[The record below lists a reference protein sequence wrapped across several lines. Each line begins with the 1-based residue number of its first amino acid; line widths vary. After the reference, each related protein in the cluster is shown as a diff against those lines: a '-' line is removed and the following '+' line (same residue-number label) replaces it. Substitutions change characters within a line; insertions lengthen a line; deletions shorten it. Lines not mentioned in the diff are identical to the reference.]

1 MAWAKKKLGRRGRV
15 FVMIGDGELQEG
27 QNYEALQATAQQ
39 RVGNLVV
46 VVDHNKVQT
55 DKLVSEI
62 VDLGD
67 LETKF
72 RAFGWEVARADGHDL
87 AALERV
93 FDDFRRHEDRPKIL
107 IADTIKGKGVSFME
121 HPSALQAG
129 GGLYQWHA
137 GAPPDEAFER
147 AHAELVERIG
157 QAFGSAGLGALRLED
172 PPPPDAGPSET
183 LLGEQDQHTEVAR
196 KVSGEFVAQAY
207 GAALVEIAPERP
219 EVVVLDADLSADCR
233 VRPFEKSFPD
243 RFIEN
248 GIAEQDM
255 VSMAGGLARMGLL
268 PFVNSFASF
277 LTARA
282 NEQIYNNA
290 SELSKIVY
298 ACHYGGLIPAGPG
311 KSHQSLR
318 DIALLGTLPNLAV
331 VQPCNAVETRDVVGW
346 AVRDAREN
354 VAIRLA
360 IGPSPRIIE
369 LPPEHT
375 LRFGIGAEIAPGTDA
390 ALLAYGPV
398 MLHEAL
404 LAHERLVRRGVSLR
418 VLNVPWLNRTD
429 GDWLAQALTGVPALF
444 VLEDH
449 GPVGAL
455 SDHVLPLLLD
465 RRALPGNRLVRFA
478 VEGYP
483 ACGTPAEALRHH
495 RLDGA
500 SLARRI
506 EEALGAA

>member
-1 MAWAKKKLGRRGRV
+1 MGQDAARPSGSSVRHDRRR
-15 FVMIGDGELQEG
+15 GELQEG
-27 QNYEALQATAQQ
+27 QNYEAFQAAAQQ
-39 RVGNLVV
+39 RIGNLVV
-46 VVDHNKVQT
+46 IVDHNKVQT
-55 DKLVSEI
+55 DKLISEI

-67 LETKF
+67 LEAKL
-72 RAFGWEVARADGHDL
+72 RAFGWVVERADGHDFG
-87 AALERV
+87 ALERV
-93 FDDFRRHEDRPKIL
+93 FGAFRKITDRPKIL
-107 IADTIKGKGVSFME
+107 IADTIKGRGVSFME
-121 HPSALQAG
+121 HPHALGAG
-129 GGLYQWHA
+129 KGLYQWHA

-147 AHAELVERIG
+147 AHTELVERLTRG
-157 QAFGSAGLGALRLED
+157 FAAVGLSLPKLEA

-196 KVSGEFVAQAY
+196 KVTSEFVAQAY
-207 GAALVEIAPERP
+207 GAALVEIAAERP
-219 EVVVLDADLSADCR
+219 EIVVLDGDLAADCR
-233 VRPFEKSFPD
+233 VRPFEQTYPD

-268 PFVNSFASF
+268 PVVNSFASF

-290 SELSKIVY
+290 TELTKVIY

-318 DIALLGTLPNLAV
+318 DIALLATLPNMV
-331 VQPCNAVETRDVVGW
+331 IVQPSNGVETREVVGW
-346 AVRDAREN
+346 AVRDATDN

-360 IGPSPRIIE
+360 IGPSPRLIE
-369 LPPEHT
+369 FPAGHR
-375 LRFGIGAEIAPGTDA
+375 LRFGQGAELAPGSDA
-390 ALLAYGPV
+390 ALVAYGPV

-404 LAHERLVRRGVSLR
+404 LAHEHLSRRGVSLR
-418 VLNVPWLNRTD
+418 VLSMPWLNRSD
-429 GDWLAQALTGVPALF
+429 GAWLAQAVTGLRALF

-449 GPVGAL
+449 GPAGAL
-455 SDHVLPLLLD
+455 ADHVLPVLLE
-465 RRALPGNRLVRFA
+465 RRALPGGKLVRFA

-506 EEALGAA
+506 EDVLGAT